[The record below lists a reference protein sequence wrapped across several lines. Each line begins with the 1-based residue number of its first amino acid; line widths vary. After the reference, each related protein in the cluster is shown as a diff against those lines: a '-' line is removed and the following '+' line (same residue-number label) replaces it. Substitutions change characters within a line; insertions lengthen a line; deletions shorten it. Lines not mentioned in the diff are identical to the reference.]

1 MMSNADSERFSPLLL
16 ARILGFA
23 GLAGIATG
31 AFDIGYVHNTLTVAG
46 NAPATLHNIVAH
58 QTLFRA
64 GISAHL
70 FEMLL
75 NIIEEI
81 LGYFLLRRVNG
92 IVAALSL
99 CAGVVGIAVESA
111 GLLFAYL
118 PLTLAVPGSTLSGF
132 APEQWHAVSNL
143 AMQLQETGLLLSFA
157 FYGFDE
163 LLGGYLIFRSGFWP
177 RILGVLLAISG
188 FCYLTNTF
196 LSFLA
201 PALDARVSSYMLYAC
216 FPGEFLTSL
225 WFATV
230 GLNVAKWR
238 AWTTE
243 PQRELV
249 TA

>member
-1 MMSNADSERFSPLLL
+1 MISNANSERFSPLLL
-16 ARILGFA
+16 ARILGFV
-23 GLAGIATG
+23 GLAGIVTG
-31 AFDIGYVHNTLTVAG
+31 AFDIGYVQSTLLVAG

-58 QTLFRA
+58 ENLFRA
-64 GISAHL
+64 GFSAHL

-75 NIIEEI
+75 NIVEEI
-81 LGYFLLRRVNG
+81 LGYILLRRVNG

-99 CAGVVGIAVESA
+99 CSGVIGIAVESA
-111 GLLFAYL
+111 DLLFAYV
-118 PLTLAVPGSTLSGF
+118 PLKLALSGNALGGF
-132 APEQWHAVSNL
+132 SPEQLHAVSNL

-188 FCYLTNTF
+188 CCYLTNTF

-201 PALDARVSSYMLYAC
+201 PALDARVSTYMLLAC

-230 GLNVAKWR
+230 GLNVEKWR
-238 AWTTE
+238 AWTSE
-243 PQRELV
+243 PQSELV
-249 TA
+249 RT